1 MSGVKFAKASSG
13 AERKDVRAVSLSFCE
28 EGMGKGGGVKK
39 KERERKY
46 RENIYIE

>member
-28 EGMGKGGGVKK
+28 EGMGKGGEGQEKRKRKK
-39 KERERKY
+39 
-46 RENIYIE
+46 I